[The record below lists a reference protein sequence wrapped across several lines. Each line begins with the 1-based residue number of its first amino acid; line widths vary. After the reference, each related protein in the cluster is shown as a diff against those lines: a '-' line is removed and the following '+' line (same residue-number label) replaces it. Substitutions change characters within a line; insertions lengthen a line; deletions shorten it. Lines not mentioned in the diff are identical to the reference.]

1 LHVERDRGQQ
11 SGQPIFQRREAHAD
25 GLCLGAEV
33 VINGGTANNLKNGD
47 KFLLYRIGPDVLNP
61 ETNES
66 LGRLEIVLGYGE
78 IVHAQESMSSVRST
92 MREKKRTF
100 ESYMKTARP
109 YLRPSQSSILSSMI
123 SRRELKE
130 EIVPGDTVLLP
141 FKNVIVGDNAKKLDE
156 YATRAWAS

>member
-92 MREKKRTF
+92 MREKKADVRKLY
-100 ESYMKTARP
+100 EDSP
-109 YLRPSQSSILSSMI
+109 PCLRPSQTSILSSMI
-123 SRRELKE
+123 SRRELEE

-141 FKNVIVGDNAKKLDE
+141 FKNVIVGDKAKKIG
-156 YATRAWAS
+156 